1 MKVRCSYD
9 LFLILDLEV
18 KFSVRGQLPSWL
30 NWESES
36 VLVGTPPVSDDEE
49 AYKVQISVSASYS
62 AFGMSHVI
70 DSRLDLDIRSPG
82 SGLGELSS
90 LRSGN
95 LQSASSTAPFDTG
108 MEAYLDDDDD
118 DMMYVSQHQFSSETN
133 TPPSAITPSMA
144 NPNQLLYVP
153 SQSLQNS
160 PLKQSPMG
168 PTPPSSGPG
177 LINTSLQTLTPTL
190 SPTSL
195 QFNQH
200 GLATTPHQ
208 PPPAPQTPLGGPPSQ
223 QLTLQIPPQSHDSPG
238 QPPKPNLPFNMN
250 DAQPNVMYGV
260 QNHMRLSPPASA
272 ESGTRMYGIDEE
284 LGSEHNSTTGGPG
297 YFDDSYP
304 LELGS
309 PFLER

>member
-1 MKVRCSYD
+1 
-9 LFLILDLEV
+9 
-18 KFSVRGQLPSWL
+18 VRGQLPSWL

-36 VLVGTPPVSDDEE
+36 VLVGTPPASGDEE
-49 AYKVQISVSASYS
+49 AYKVPISVSASYS

-70 DSRLDLDIRSPG
+70 ESRLDLDIRSPG
-82 SGLGELSS
+82 SGLGQLSS

-95 LQSASSTAPFDTG
+95 LQSASTTAPFDTG

-168 PTPPSSGPG
+168 PTPPPSGPG

-190 SPTSL
+190 SPASL

-200 GLATTPHQ
+200 GLGTTPRQ
-208 PPPAPQTPLGGPPSQ
+208 PTSAPQTPLGGPPSQ
-223 QLTLQIPPQSHDSPG
+223 QLSLQIPSQSHDSSG
-238 QPPKPNLPFNMN
+238 QQSQPNLRFNMN
-250 DAQPNVMYGV
+250 DVQPNVMYGV

-284 LGSEHNSTTGGPG
+284 LGSEHNSTTGGHG